1 MPGYGSRY
9 WEERT
14 ADNRRRAYP
23 KFKGKHTADMVI
35 IGGGLTGATAA
46 YVLAS
51 GGLDVVLLERDR
63 MASGST
69 AGGVGA
75 ILPEP
80 SSTFRGV
87 EAAVGRRDARNAWTE
102 TQKAAADF
110 AVALK
115 KLPTSSD
122 LASSALLIN
131 ASRPDD
137 AAALRKEQAARRSA
151 GVVAPWANGPAV
163 QAEAGTESTGA
174 IRLTSASVLDP
185 VRAAL
190 ALTSAA
196 DKAGARLFEQSTV
209 RRVTFTRKYAD
220 VFLAG
225 GSIRTKG
232 VYVATGE
239 PGALYGQLRR
249 HVRMDTA
256 YAVVTEPLNAAMRRE
271 SGRRIAVL
279 TEAREDRLW
288 IRWLTEDRVLAA
300 GLPSRPVGGRLRD
313 KAVVQK
319 TSELMYQL
327 SLRYPAIS
335 GLPAR
340 WAWDV
345 PICTTQDGLPWVGPH
360 RNYPFHFFALAFGWH
375 GDALAWLAA
384 RMALR
389 QFRGEH
395 PRAEDAAFGFVRHL

>member
-23 KFKGKHTADMVI
+23 KFKGKSTADMVI

-63 MASGST
+63 VASGST

-80 SSTFRGV
+80 STSFRGV
-87 EAAVGRRDARNAWTE
+87 EGAVGKRDARIAWAE

-115 KLPTSSD
+115 KLKTSSD
-122 LASSALLIN
+122 VAASALIIN
-131 ASRPDD
+131 ASRAEDVV
-137 AAALRKEQAARRSA
+137 ALRKEQAVRRAA
-151 GVVAPWANGPAV
+151 GVAAPWANGTAV
-163 QAEAGTESTGA
+163 QAEAGTESAGA
-174 IRLTSASVLDP
+174 IRPASASVFDP

-190 ALTSAA
+190 GLTSAA

-220 VFLAG
+220 VLLAG

-239 PGALYGQLRR
+239 PGTLYGQLRR
-249 HVRMDTA
+249 HVRMETA
-256 YAVVTEPLNAAMRRE
+256 YAVVTEPLTAAMRRE
-271 SGRRIAVL
+271 SGRRTAVL

-288 IRWLTEDRVLAA
+288 IRWLTEDRVLAS

-313 KAVVQK
+313 KTVIQK

-335 GLPAR
+335 GLPAK
-340 WAWDV
+340 WGWDV
-345 PICTTQDGLPWVGPH
+345 PVCTTQDGLPWVGPH

-389 QFRGEH
+389 QFRGD

>member
-1 MPGYGSRY
+1 
-9 WEERT
+9 
-14 ADNRRRAYP
+14 
-23 KFKGKHTADMVI
+23 MVI
-35 IGGGLTGATAA
+35 IGGGLTGAAAA

-63 MASGST
+63 IASGST

-80 SSTFRGV
+80 SISLRGV

-110 AVALK
+110 AVALE
-115 KLPTSSD
+115 KLAASSD
-122 LASSALLIN
+122 LAPSALVVN

-137 AAALRKEQAARRSA
+137 AAALKKEQAARRAA
-151 GVVAPWANGPAV
+151 GIVAPWANASAV
-163 QAEAGTESTGA
+163 QAETGTESAGA
-174 IRLTSASVLDP
+174 IRLTGASVFDP

-190 ALTSAA
+190 ALAGAA
-196 DKAGARLFEQSTV
+196 DKAGARLFEQSAV

-220 VFLAG
+220 VFLGG

-249 HVRMDTA
+249 HVRMETA
-256 YAVVTEPLNAAMRRE
+256 YAVVTEPLTAAMRRE
-271 SGRRIAVL
+271 SGRRTAVL
-279 TEAREDRLW
+279 TEARDDRLW
-288 IRWLTEDRVLAA
+288 IRWLTDDRVLAS
-300 GLPSRPVGGRLRD
+300 GLPSRPIGGRLRD
-313 KAVVQK
+313 RNVIQR

-345 PICTTQDGLPWVGPH
+345 PVCTTQDGLPWVGPH

-389 QFRGEH
+389 QFRGDM
-395 PRAEDAAFGFVRHL
+395 RAEDAAFGFVRHL

>member
-14 ADNRRRAYP
+14 ADNRRRSYP
-23 KFKGKHTADMVI
+23 KFKGRHTADMVI
-35 IGGGLTGATAA
+35 IGGGLAGATAA

-51 GGLDVVLLERDR
+51 GGLNVMLLEADR
-63 MASGST
+63 IASGST
-69 AGGVGA
+69 AGGAGA

-80 SSTFRGV
+80 ASLFRGV
-87 EAAVGRRDARNAWTE
+87 EAAVGRRDARAAWTE
-102 TQKAAADF
+102 TQKAAVEF
-110 AVALK
+110 AAALK
-115 KLPTSSD
+115 KLPVSSD
-122 LASSALLIN
+122 VAASALVVN
-131 ASRPDD
+131 ATRPDD
-137 AAALRKEQAARRSA
+137 AAALRKEQAARRAA
-151 GVVAPWANGPAV
+151 GVVAPWANAAAV
-163 QAEAGTESTGA
+163 QSETGTESAGA
-174 IRLTSASVLDP
+174 IRLTGASVFDP

-190 ALTSAA
+190 ALAGGA
-196 DKAGARLFEQSTV
+196 DKAGAQLFEQSPV
-209 RRVTFTRKYAD
+209 RRVKFTRKYAD
-220 VFLAG
+220 VVLAAG
-225 GSIRTKG
+225 AIRTKG

-239 PGALYGQLRR
+239 PGSLYSQLRR
-249 HVRMDTA
+249 HVRMETA

-271 SGRRIAVL
+271 SGRRTAVL
-279 TEAREDRLW
+279 SESRDDRLLV
-288 IRWLTEDRVLAA
+288 RWLTEDRVLAS
-300 GLPSRPVGGRLRD
+300 GLASRPVGGRLRD
-313 KAVVQK
+313 KAVIQK

-345 PICTTQDGLPWVGPH
+345 PICTTQDGLPWIGPH

-389 QFRGEH
+389 QFRGEN
-395 PRAEDAAFGFVRHL
+395 RSEDSAFGFVRHL